1 MGTLD
6 DMDLERTDAWT
17 PRLPGPGR
25 RRKAGIVVIG
35 LLVLAAA
42 SVAWWLTANR
52 ASAPGT
58 TEPSAVAPPGSAGQ
72 PIVREYPDVALP
84 PLDALDPVVR
94 ELAAGLTPS
103 PLLGPWLATSDLARQ
118 LAALA
123 NGAAAWRLP
132 LRLLAPIRPAG
143 PFAVIDRNGRTVISP
158 ASHARYDALSDVVA
172 GLDPAAVVRAY
183 RTLAPRLE
191 EAHRELGETERSLD
205 AVVRTALT
213 QLIDTP
219 VPDGPMAVTPQG
231 GLYAFADPRLEA
243 LSPAQKLLLR
253 SGAANA
259 RRIQA
264 QLRAIVAALD
274 SAPTSTP

>member
-1 MGTLD
+1 MGQLD
-6 DMDLERTDAWT
+6 DTDLERTDAWT
-17 PRLPGPGR
+17 PRSRGPAR
-25 RRKAGIVVIG
+25 RWRAGVLVIG
-35 LLVLAAA
+35 LLALAAA
-42 SVAWWLTANR
+42 SVGWWLTANR
-52 ASAPGT
+52 ASAPGRPG
-58 TEPSAVAPPGSAGQ
+58 PSAVAPTGSGGQ

-94 ELAAGLTPS
+94 ELAGGLTTS

-143 PFAVIDRNGRTVISP
+143 TFAVVERDGRTVISP
-158 ASHARYDALSDVVA
+158 ASHARYDALSEVIA
-172 GLDPAAVVRAY
+172 GLDPVAVAGAY

-191 EAHRELGETERSLD
+191 EAHRELGETDRSLD

-213 QLIDTP
+213 QVIDTP

-231 GLYAFADPRLEA
+231 GLYAFADPRLEG

-253 SGAANA
+253 SGPANA

-264 QLRAIVAALD
+264 QFRAIVAALD
-274 SAPTSTP
+274 APATATP